1 VSAARIAP
9 ATLAHIHKAPAG
21 TNGPVVVDF
30 QAPTDGFS
38 AECLSNIDKA
48 LLRDIAHNPR
58 EYYVN
63 VHNDE
68 FRGGAIRG
76 QLR

>member
-1 VSAARIAP
+1 MRRIDP
-9 ATLAHIHKAPAG
+9 ATLAHIHEAPPG

-30 QAPTDGFS
+30 QAAEPMGSQAVPAPTS
-38 AECLSNIDKA
+38 TRRW
-48 LLRDIAHNPR
+48 LREIAHNPSG
-58 EYYVN
+58 YYVN

-68 FRGGAIRG
+68 FQGGAIRG